1 MGGVSRG
8 PSSKSPVW
16 GALDPLSGGR
26 GSFLELLSLASGGT
40 PGPPGSQAEVEVQ
53 RALTLISP
61 FLVGLGR
68 RPWHLFS
75 GSSVPSLEAGSKVP
89 YHREAPG
96 SENPQTTFST
106 FPGGEWVC
114 GLGGAQAD
122 SGGWRSGRGGAGGAG
137 MPGTPP
143 GGGQPG
149 HRAPPGLPH
158 SLPEPHMGRPSPQ
171 MPKPLSSQ
179 RMGFT
184 GLREVFRDAS
194 CQKQPWPPRAP
205 HCVWPLSSP
214 CFSPPWCVA
223 FGSVHSVNTPTTS
236 EFRLPACATECRARK
251 R

>member
-122 SGGWRSGRGGAGGAG
+122 
-137 MPGTPP
+137 
-143 GGGQPG
+143 GGGGEVAEEGQEGPACQARLQVG
-149 HRAPPGLPH
+149 ASRATAHPQDCLIPYQSPTWVGRLPKCPSHSAAKGWGLQGSVKFSVMLAAKSNLGLHAPHTVSGLSRAPASLHPG
-158 SLPEPHMGRPSPQ
+158 
-171 MPKPLSSQ
+171 
-179 RMGFT
+179 
-184 GLREVFRDAS
+184 V
-194 CQKQPWPPRAP
+194 
-205 HCVWPLSSP
+205 
-214 CFSPPWCVA
+214 
-223 FGSVHSVNTPTTS
+223 
-236 EFRLPACATECRARK
+236 
-251 R
+251 